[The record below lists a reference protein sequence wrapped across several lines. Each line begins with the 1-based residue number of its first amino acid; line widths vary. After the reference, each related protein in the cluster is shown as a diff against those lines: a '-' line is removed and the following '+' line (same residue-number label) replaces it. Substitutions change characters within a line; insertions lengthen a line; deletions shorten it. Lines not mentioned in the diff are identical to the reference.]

1 MVERLAPLARAHALP
16 AGTAGGPALSIVER
30 RGLGFLQ
37 VGAYD
42 AASVRVC
49 AAALSEVARA
59 PVDDAPGGS
68 TLGETLTVLWGG
80 LRRFAIAGPGEI
92 LTELA
97 PRLTDMLEGRAQ
109 VVDLG
114 HARVPF
120 RLSGA
125 GARTLLAK
133 GAILD
138 FHAAAFP
145 VGRVA
150 HTSLAHL
157 AALVH
162 LRDATPTFDI
172 WVHRSTVVDF
182 HEWLEVAS
190 REMDRIYA
198 VAAA

>member
-1 MVERLAPLARAHALP
+1 MVERLAPLAGAHALP
-16 AGTAGGPALSIVER
+16 GGTAGGPSLSIVER

-37 VGAYD
+37 IGAYD
-42 AASVRVC
+42 ASALRVC
-49 AAALSEVARA
+49 AAALSELVRA
-59 PVDDAPGGS
+59 PVGDAPGSS

-80 LRRFAIAGPGEI
+80 LRRFAVVGPGAV
-92 LTELA
+92 LADLA
-97 PRLTDMLEGRAQ
+97 PRLAGALEGRAQ

-125 GARTLLAK
+125 GARTVLAK
-133 GAILD
+133 GSVVD
-138 FHAAAFP
+138 FHEAAFA
-145 VGRVA
+145 VGHVA

-157 AALVH
+157 SALVH
-162 LRDATPTFDI
+162 LRDATPTFDL

-182 HEWLEVAS
+182 HEWLEIAS
-190 REMDRIYA
+190 REMDRLYA